1 MRSSL
6 YFDVA
11 FSRSKSLWEHA
22 FSYFAVAAVVVEH
35 EHLSKEV
42 KKLLKYTN
50 VKQQDRKKSA
60 FESKL
65 YLKKFL

>member
-42 KKLLKYTN
+42 KKLLKIHN
-50 VKQQDRKKSA
+50 KSQA
-60 FESKL
+60 TR
-65 YLKKFL
+65 